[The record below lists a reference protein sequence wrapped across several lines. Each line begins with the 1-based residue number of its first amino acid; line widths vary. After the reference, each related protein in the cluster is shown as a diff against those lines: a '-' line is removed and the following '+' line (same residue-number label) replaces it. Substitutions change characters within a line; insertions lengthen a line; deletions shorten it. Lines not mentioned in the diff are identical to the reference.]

1 MISDYM
7 QFLDTSDQNV
17 IKKALHMTPWAE
29 DVAGDI
35 ATLSKGVSKLPTRD
49 NTEELLAY
57 CTRHEW

>member
-1 MISDYM
+1 M
-7 QFLDTSDQNV
+7 QLVHIGASVF
-17 IKKALHMTPWAE
+17 KKALHMTPWAE

-35 ATLSKGVSKLPTRD
+35 ATFFLSKGVSKLPTRD